1 MSRRNGSQ
9 QSWNEFR
16 GVVRNGHGEKNNSLG
31 SIVVIDPVRDLGLS
45 DTISSSSLGQFGL
58 QAIVSCQRM
67 ESIENSEIGNIEL
80 CVLANYGGVM
90 VTERG
95 SSATMS
101 GLLTKSAV
109 LEAKEKSA

>member
-1 MSRRNGSQ
+1 M
-9 QSWNEFR
+9 
-16 GVVRNGHGEKNNSLG
+16 L
-31 SIVVIDPVRDLGLS
+31 
-45 DTISSSSLGQFGL
+45 SSSSLGQFGL

-109 LEAKEKSA
+109 LDAKEKGASSIDYEDLDALSGGNLAKKGLLRLVKC